1 MNRNRIFLIAV
12 TAVQGACAI
21 FFVSDIVLT
30 IIGVRTSPIRWQT
43 RELLEIG
50 AAIGLFLGVVLGYL
64 SLRRSLK
71 RTEAAEA
78 SLRTVQM
85 TFQDHIQDR
94 FNAWELTAAERDVA
108 LFTLK
113 GMTVAEVAELRD
125 TSEGTVKAQSAGI
138 YKKAGVKN
146 RTQLL
151 SLFIDDLLQQDDA

>member
-1 MNRNRIFLIAV
+1 MDKNRAFLIAI

-30 IIGVRTSPIRWQT
+30 IVGVPTNPIRWQT

-50 AAIGLFLGVVLGYL
+50 AAIGLSIGVIFGYL
-64 SLRRSLK
+64 TLRRSMQ

-78 SLRTVQM
+78 SLRSVQM
-85 TFQDHIQDR
+85 TFQDHIEDR

-108 LFTLK
+108 LFTIK
-113 GMTVAEVAELRD
+113 GMSVAEIAELRD

-138 YKKAGVKN
+138 YRKAGVKN
-146 RTQLL
+146 RTQML
-151 SLFIDDLLQQDDA
+151 SLFIDDLLE